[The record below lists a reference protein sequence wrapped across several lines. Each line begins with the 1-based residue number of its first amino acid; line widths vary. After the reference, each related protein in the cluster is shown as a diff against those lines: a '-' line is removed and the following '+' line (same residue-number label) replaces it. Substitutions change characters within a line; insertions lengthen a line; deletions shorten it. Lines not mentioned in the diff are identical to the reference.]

1 MDKREEVAFP
11 EYYPTVKLIVTP
23 LQNVKS
29 SFQPRP
35 TGITIHYTAARSWEG
50 VVQALKARDL
60 NYHLL
65 IDREGN
71 VIQTAVLNKRV
82 NHAGKA
88 SWLGKSPNLSHI
100 AIALLNWGRLDE
112 EKKTWA
118 GKKLPQNEVAMRKNY
133 YWDRCTNLQEEGL
146 ITVLRWF
153 MAVGIDPDHICGHD
167 ECALPAGR
175 KIDPGGI
182 LSATMPEIRSELN
195 DFKRR
200 IRKRV

>member
-71 VIQTAVLNKRV
+71 VIQTAVLNK
-82 NHAGKA
+82 
-88 SWLGKSPNLSHI
+88 
-100 AIALLNWGRLDE
+100 
-112 EKKTWA
+112 
-118 GKKLPQNEVAMRKNY
+118 
-133 YWDRCTNLQEEGL
+133 
-146 ITVLRWF
+146 
-153 MAVGIDPDHICGHD
+153 
-167 ECALPAGR
+167 
-175 KIDPGGI
+175 
-182 LSATMPEIRSELN
+182 
-195 DFKRR
+195 
-200 IRKRV
+200 